1 MIKQKL
7 TDLLYPSSLDG
18 RMHFAAEKSLFYLVE
33 RETLLPACIKEHISD
48 DAMKEKEKIV
58 QEITR
63 RRDVS
68 Q

>member
-18 RMHFAAEKSLFYLVE
+18 RMHFAAEKSLFLVE

-48 DAMKEKEKIV
+48 DAMKEKGKIV